1 MTIRK
6 KLSMGI
12 GVLMTLFLA
21 LGVISYFQIGQID
34 ENLTEIIQGRTLGKQ
49 AVNLLRRYKTLD
61 ADWANEL
68 DTQNA
73 AFGKVHESF
82 AEINSI
88 IADKIRAGSDL
99 PQSDEYRKAMEASR
113 MEVHIAE
120 LTDSLGTFLL
130 IPKKEHQEHIF
141 GNAGIFEKELRQL
154 KNLPLTEEQ
163 NSNVTKLEAQ
173 FDKTMSLVG
182 EIIALSN
189 SIQEKAGELSDT
201 RAEIDELLSGDFEV
215 FSRADLERA
224 QEASQRM
231 VGTKVIIT
239 LILILTGL
247 LDVSVFSAA
256 ITQSITKPLVKLRNA
271 MTEIGRG
278 EFDTI
283 IEVESNDEIGQLACA
298 FKQMTEQR
306 RQAEEKLRQARDE
319 LETRVVERT
328 AELVQAN
335 DAMESE
341 IRERENAELALEEV
355 NEDLESSIRK
365 LLRSNTELQEFSY
378 IAAHDLKTPLRGI
391 STLAD
396 WLKTDY
402 ADKFDDEG
410 KEHVGLLIGK
420 TKQMDALVNG
430 VLQYSSLR
438 HNERRKEEV
447 DLNSAVSEAIR
458 GITVPE
464 DIEIIIENEL
474 PALICER
481 THIVQVFHNLLSNA
495 IQHGAQRD
503 GRISVGCVRKDNSW
517 EFNVSDNG
525 PGIDQRYFEK
535 IFRIFQTLSS
545 REETASTGIGLSVVK
560 KIVELNAGSIW
571 VESESGNGSTFLFT
585 LPVQMTAQPSEC
597 SAVETTV

>member
-163 NSNVTKLEAQ
+163 NSSVTKLEAQ

-271 MTEIGRG
+271 MTEIGKG
-278 EFDTI
+278 EFDTK

-438 HNERRKEEV
+438 QNERKKEEV